1 MGYSDNLLKEYSMF
15 PWYIDYNRLLESV
28 SKVPKETIVAG
39 VAAYVVIDIHKRNTQ
54 VKIAE
59 AKARIRG
66 AELEVEALKLK
77 RELQKNFSLQFA

>member
-1 MGYSDNLLKEYSMF
+1 MF
-15 PWYIDYNRLLESV
+15 PWYINYSDLLESI
-28 SKVPKETIVAG
+28 SKIPKETIVAG

-59 AKARIRG
+59 AKAQLRG

-77 RELQKNFSLQFA
+77 RELQKNNPDIAI